1 MRKAR
6 RTACMPMEV
15 APIIVT
21 SSPIFHADE
30 VSATSITF
38 SLLSAEEQCPLTL
51 QVEQESR
58 CLDDPHKNLRTTY
71 VFHNT
76 LMSYYISHFANCTL
90 QIAANLSI
98 SLKITKYLN
107 VFYSAI

>member
-30 VSATSITF
+30 VSVTSITF
-38 SLLSAEEQCPLTL
+38 SLLSLDTASRA
-51 QVEQESR
+51 SR

>member
-21 SSPIFHADE
+21 SSPICRRAM
-30 VSATSITF
+30 
-38 SLLSAEEQCPLTL
+38 SLDTASRA
-51 QVEQESR
+51 SR

>member
-21 SSPIFHADE
+21 SSPIFHADLLL
-30 VSATSITF
+30 AICRRAM
-38 SLLSAEEQCPLTL
+38 SLDTASRA
-51 QVEQESR
+51 SR

-98 SLKITKYLN
+98 S
-107 VFYSAI
+107 F

>member
-6 RTACMPMEV
+6 RTACMPNL
-15 APIIVT
+15 PCRR
-21 SSPIFHADE
+21 
-30 VSATSITF
+30 SIGNF
-38 SLLSAEEQCPLTL
+38 NYLLLAICRRAMSLDTASRA
-51 QVEQESR
+51 SR

>member
-30 VSATSITF
+30 VSVTSITF

-51 QVEQESR
+51 QVEQA
-58 CLDDPHKNLRTTY
+58 D
-71 VFHNT
+71 VWMIHNT

>member
-30 VSATSITF
+30 VSVTSITELAI
-38 SLLSAEEQCPLTL
+38 SLNTASR
-51 QVEQESR
+51 ESR

>member
-30 VSATSITF
+30 VSVTSITF

-51 QVEQESR
+51 QVEQADVWMILTKPENHL
-58 CLDDPHKNLRTTY
+58 CFPQYLDELLY
-71 VFHNT
+71 
-76 LMSYYISHFANCTL
+76 
-90 QIAANLSI
+90 
-98 SLKITKYLN
+98 
-107 VFYSAI
+107 